1 MKSVYQEEEYSSFDL
16 RGWTWSIVDKPDNY
30 ELQPGEQVLDDES
43 SEPIEIY
50 YNKTIITKERMENYY
65 LGRELT
71 KGEWYWILD
80 SLEEFRHE
88 LCDKIKKKQIPK
100 EVYTDKIPLI

>member
-1 MKSVYQEEEYSSFDL
+1 MKSVYQEEEYSTVGL
-16 RGWTWSIVDKPDNY
+16 RGWIWDIVEKPDNY
-30 ELQPGEQVLDDES
+30 ELQPGEQVLDGG
-43 SEPIEIY
+43 EPIEIY
-50 YNKTIITKERMENYY
+50 YNKTIITKERMENCY

-80 SLEEFRHE
+80 SLEEFRVE
-88 LCDKIKKKQIPK
+88 LCEKIKKKQVPT